1 MGLSLCINP
10 YIWRNVNTYLLK
22 ENTLQVRGVKWQSRF
37 VYFPHHLKSRKAL
50 QISLEELS
58 FFFSLRDLYW
68 LLPPCLTLFFP
79 VAIMKILILSILDLF
94 LRHSAS
100 VYFLHNHC
108 ESPGK
113 NENNTG
119 FWWYLDGMCYIH
131 IRSLKIMTWGRT
143 TFSTPDR
150 HPQPEVGD

>member
-1 MGLSLCINP
+1 MEIHIMLGVSYHLSVIIFLIAWLFSLWLLCSFIF
-10 YIWRNVNTYLLK
+10 VVGFFLL
-22 ENTLQVRGVKWQSRF
+22 VVVCS
-37 VYFPHHLKSRKAL
+37 S
-50 QISLEELS
+50 LS

>member
-1 MGLSLCINP
+1 MEIHIMLGVSYHLSVIIFLIAWLFSLWLLCSFIF
-10 YIWRNVNTYLLK
+10 VVGFFLL
-22 ENTLQVRGVKWQSRF
+22 VVVCS
-37 VYFPHHLKSRKAL
+37 S
-50 QISLEELS
+50 LS

-143 TFSTPDR
+143 TFSTHDR

>member
-1 MGLSLCINP
+1 MLGVSYHLSVIIFLIAWIFSLWLLCSFIF
-10 YIWRNVNTYLLK
+10 VVGFFLL
-22 ENTLQVRGVKWQSRF
+22 VVVCS
-37 VYFPHHLKSRKAL
+37 S
-50 QISLEELS
+50 LS

>member
-1 MGLSLCINP
+1 MEIHIMLGVSYHLSVIIFLIAWLFSLWLLCSFIF
-10 YIWRNVNTYLLK
+10 VVGFFLL
-22 ENTLQVRGVKWQSRF
+22 VVVCS
-37 VYFPHHLKSRKAL
+37 S
-50 QISLEELS
+50 LS

-143 TFSTPDR
+143 TFSTTDR

>member
-1 MGLSLCINP
+1 MLGVSYHLSVIIFLIAWLFSLWLLCSFIF
-10 YIWRNVNTYLLK
+10 VVGFFLL
-22 ENTLQVRGVKWQSRF
+22 VVVCS
-37 VYFPHHLKSRKAL
+37 S
-50 QISLEELS
+50 LS

>member
-1 MGLSLCINP
+1 MEIHIMLGVSYHLSVIIFLIAWLFSLWLLCSFIF
-10 YIWRNVNTYLLK
+10 VVGFFLL
-22 ENTLQVRGVKWQSRF
+22 VVVCS
-37 VYFPHHLKSRKAL
+37 S
-50 QISLEELS
+50 LS

-131 IRSLKIMTWGRT
+131 IRSLKIMTW
-143 TFSTPDR
+143 
-150 HPQPEVGD
+150 